1 MTDFRAWASRV
12 PAGEG
17 RIVVEPGPISTI
29 RIDHAATR
37 NALDPA
43 MMLALAD
50 VADAVRGARVL
61 VITGANGAFC
71 SGGNLGAVRE
81 HLAVPGA
88 GAAFGAFMDAAVGS
102 LTELDAVV
110 IAAVDGAALGGGAEL
125 AIAADIV
132 VGAPTARIGFVHA
145 RLGVSPGF
153 GGGRRLLDR
162 VGRRVATQVL
172 TFARTYDAP
181 AALALGLF
189 DEVHA
194 APFERAMDLA
204 NELLQVPEGALRGAR
219 RVARGEDERTVFADL
234 WGGPEHQAAL
244 RPRSGR

>member
-1 MTDFRAWASRV
+1 MTDFRTWASRV
-12 PAGEG
+12 PAGDG
-17 RIVVEPGPISTI
+17 RILVEPGPISTI

-88 GAAFGAFMDAAVGS
+88 GAAFGAFMDAAVGR

-110 IAAVDGAALGGGAEL
+110 IAAVDGAALG
-125 AIAADIV
+125 
-132 VGAPTARIGFVHA
+132 
-145 RLGVSPGF
+145 
-153 GGGRRLLDR
+153 
-162 VGRRVATQVL
+162 RRVATQVL
-172 TFARTYDAP
+172 MFARTYDAP

-204 NELLQVPEGALRGAR
+204 NELLGLPEAALRGAR
-219 RVARGEDERTVFADL
+219 RVARGGDERAVFADL
-234 WGGPEHQAAL
+234 WGAPEHQAAL